1 MADHKGADVH
11 IITRRDHMSGRTF
24 LATVAL
30 LTGPL
35 GHAASNDIGFDPAQ
49 ARLYCDGLA
58 DSYQVLDEYRS
69 TYLSRCIADYR
80 DAPPGD
86 EGSDI
91 SPHAASY

>member
-1 MADHKGADVH
+1 
-11 IITRRDHMSGRTF
+11 MSGRTF

-30 LTGPL
+30 LTGSL
-35 GHAASNDIGFDPAQ
+35 AHAASNDIGFDQAQ

-58 DSYQVLDEYRS
+58 DSYQVLDEHRS

-80 DAPPGD
+80 DAPLGD

-91 SPHAASY
+91 SPHAAPY